1 MATDEKQ
8 QMTGEQKAAILL
20 RAIGEEAAALVL
32 KQLDPKEIKK
42 LGRFMNGT
50 AKISR
55 EEEDKVMAEF
65 ESASA
70 SGDVQFKGNE
80 FIKSI
85 LVKALGPEK
94 AKTVMESLSHK
105 TYPGLEALKWVD
117 VKAIAQ
123 MIKVE
128 HPQTIAVILAHLE
141 ADQASQVIALLPEFL
156 RADVT
161 LRLATMEDVQ
171 PDVLEDLSKTVEETL
186 LANTGMGT
194 QSLGGAELTADIMT
208 RLDKN
213 TEGSIMAK
221 IAEKNQQ
228 LADAIRALMF
238 VFDDLVKL
246 DDRGMQEL
254 MKEISKDDL
263 PLALRGSAPAIKE
276 KFLKNMSSRAAEML
290 KDDMESKGPVKISDV
305 ERAQQNILK
314 VCRKLEEEGRIIIGG
329 AGEEML

>member
-1 MATDEKQ
+1 
-8 QMTGEQKAAILL
+8 MTGEQKAAILL
-20 RAIGEEAAALVL
+20 RAIGEEAAAQVL

-42 LGRFMNGT
+42 LGNYMSGT
-50 AKISR
+50 AIISKD
-55 EEEDKVMAEF
+55 EEATVLSEF
-65 ESASA
+65 QAAS
-70 SGDVQFKGNE
+70 SVGEVQFKGNE
-80 FIKSI
+80 YIKNI
-85 LVKALGPEK
+85 LIKALGPEK
-94 AKTVMESLSHK
+94 AKDIIESMSRK

-117 VKAIAQ
+117 VKTIVQ
-123 MIKVE
+123 MVKAE

-141 ADQASQVIALLPEFL
+141 SEQASQVLAQLPEFL
-156 RADVT
+156 RGDVA

-171 PDVLEDLSKTVEETL
+171 PEVLEELSNILQESL
-186 LANTGMGT
+186 LASTGMRAQT
-194 QSLGGAELTADIMT
+194 LGGAEVMADIMT

-213 TEGSIMAK
+213 TEGTIMAK
-221 IAEKNQQ
+221 IAERSQP

-263 PLALRGSAPAIKE
+263 PLALRGADLTIQE
-276 KFLKNMSSRAAEML
+276 KFFKNMSSRAAEML
-290 KDDMESKGPVKISDV
+290 KEDMEAKGPVRVTDV

-314 VCRKLEEEGRIIIGG
+314 VCRKLEEEGRIIVAG